1 MNRIRL
7 TVLLSS
13 VAVGAASTLVS
24 PVTASAETS
33 YPLTEV
39 RAHATSSNCWS
50 IVNGGVYNLTAFIGR
65 HEGGPAPIKA
75 MCGLDGT
82 VSYTKQHPARS
93 GENEPASALA
103 HYRIGVLDPASVP
116 AASTSIYTLATI
128 GKHDTATDCWSA
140 VNGKVYNLTAW
151 VGNHPGGAAVITG
164 MCGLDGTG
172 SYAGKHKGS
181 ATADAY
187 LGQFVIGNLDP
198 TVAAAATSTFTL
210 AQVAAHGRAADCWS
224 AVSGGVYDL
233 TKWIGKHPGGQA
245 VIKMMCGV
253 DGTAMYE
260 GQHKGSASAGAALAQ
275 FKVGTIGTTGTTQST
290 TQTTTKT
297 YTMKQ
302 VRKHNTR
309 TNCWSVVNRKV
320 YNLTKWIPKHP
331 GGKGTIIGMCGKKA
345 SKAFTAQHGGSAS
358 AKAALNRYK
367 IGRLA

>member
-82 VSYTKQHPARS
+82 VSYTKQHPPRS

-116 AASTSIYTLATI
+116 AASTATYTLATI

-140 VNGKVYNLTAW
+140 VSGKVYNLTAW

-172 SYAGKHKGS
+172 SYAGKHTGS

-187 LGQFVIGNLDP
+187 LSQFVIGSLDP
-198 TVAAAATSTFTL
+198 RVTATSTFTL
-210 AQVAAHGRAADCWS
+210 AQVAAHGSAADCWS
-224 AVSGGVYDL
+224 AVSGGVYNL

-245 VIKMMCGV
+245 VIKSMCGV
-253 DGTAMYE
+253 DGTALYE
-260 GQHKGSASAGAALAQ
+260 GQHKGSTSAAAALAQ
-275 FKVGTIGTTGTTQST
+275 FKVGTIGTTQTTSQS
-290 TQTTTKT
+290 TTKT

-302 VRKHNTR
+302 VRKHGTR
-309 TNCWSVVNRKV
+309 TSCWSVVNRKV
-320 YNLTKWIPKHP
+320 YNLTKWIPLHP
-331 GGKGTIIGMCGKKA
+331 GGKRTIIGMCGKRA
-345 SKAFTAQHGGSAS
+345 SKAFNAQHGGSAS
-358 AKAALNRYK
+358 AKAALKQYK